1 MANDKDNVPGW
12 IRGITNQ
19 MAGQMARSIKHRD
32 DVIAELRAE
41 RVELQGENEA
51 LRHDLKR
58 AQREAAW
65 WGSRLWLMGAK
76 TPVPDDFD
84 PATTVLDYDDTL
96 RKPAGAVVGDIAALA
111 ERLARVEDKLAAHHW
126 DVKAVHRRIDGA
138 VETIGKRIDDLFAQ
152 SAAADATNGDLL
164 TRVQA
169 RLATLED
176 LAARRG
182 ERLADLERRQEL
194 DDHARMDD
202 DGAPPVNLTGI
213 DGLDPVPM
221 EETLQPIQPTHL
233 NGLQREEVL
242 RVKIGQL
249 GGAEVFVAY
258 KIGDEVRLEGATSVT
273 GTLIPDGWYRVAGM
287 MAQPTDN
294 HGHTVQVATT
304 AYTGRVPPLR
314 WVKPGTVKEVRHG
327 NR

>member
-233 NGLQREEVL
+233 NGLQRD
-242 RVKIGQL
+242 
-249 GGAEVFVAY
+249 AY
-258 KIGDEVRLEGATSVT
+258 VIGDEVRLEGARSLY
-273 GTLIPDGWYRVAGM
+273 GSMMANGWYKVHHIWGDRV
-287 MAQPTDN
+287 
-294 HGHTVQVATT
+294 TV
-304 AYTGRVPPLR
+304 LHDS
-314 WVKPGTVKEVRHG
+314 PGGGAWYILPAEIKEVRHG
-327 NR
+327 RR